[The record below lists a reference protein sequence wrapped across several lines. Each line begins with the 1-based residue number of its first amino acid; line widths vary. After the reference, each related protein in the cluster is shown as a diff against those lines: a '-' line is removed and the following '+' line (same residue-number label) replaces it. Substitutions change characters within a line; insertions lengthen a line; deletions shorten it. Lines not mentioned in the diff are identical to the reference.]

1 MLRIMAVNLIAL
13 MSIVGGIFYLT
24 EFRQNLI
31 DRRMDQ
37 LRVQAEILAG
47 AIGEA
52 ATAGPESSSINE
64 PDARLIIARLVG
76 PSEIRARLF
85 GIEGQLMVDSRFLAG
100 SQSVVAEILPPLG
113 REKSLREK
121 MLDQLNDLLDLV
133 ADRPMVPLYHESP
146 TQQAGD
152 YIEVLSALSGEP
164 DRQIR
169 ALEGGPLLLSAAFPV
184 QRFRRVLGALM
195 VSADTSDIE
204 SIVRSEQIMILKVS
218 AASLAAT
225 LLLSIFLASTI
236 ARPVRQLA
244 RAAERVRNGIG
255 REKRLPRF
263 DRNDEIGDLSLAL
276 SDMTEAL
283 YRQIDAIDSFAADV
297 AHELKNPLSS
307 LRSAAESLS
316 RTDKPDI
323 RERLLAIIAEDV
335 RRLDRLITDISDA
348 SRLDADLTR
357 SRMEPLDLGLLVAM
371 LVDAN
376 RTREDCGQKT
386 ILFQEPK
393 PGTMMVR
400 GLESRLAQVI
410 ANLLENAISFSPDG
424 GTIRL
429 SLSRKGARLELLV
442 EDEGPGLPEGAA
454 QRIFE
459 RFYSERPEPEAFGTH
474 SGLGLSISKQIVEAH
489 KGQISASN
497 RAASPDGDTDTPP
510 SGARF
515 CVSLPRL

>member
-1 MLRIMAVNLIAL
+1 MAVNLIAL

-152 YIEVLSALSGEP
+152 YIEVLSAVRGTGSPDPGFRGRPLAVVCRISGAAVSPGSGGLDGLGRYQRYRKHRAVGTDHDPQGIRRLFGRHAFIVDLS
-164 DRQIR
+164 
-169 ALEGGPLLLSAAFPV
+169 
-184 QRFRRVLGALM
+184 
-195 VSADTSDIE
+195 
-204 SIVRSEQIMILKVS
+204 
-218 AASLAAT
+218 
-225 LLLSIFLASTI
+225 ASTI